1 MAELPEYIGKYRIE
15 SLVARGGMGA
25 VLKAVHPTLKRFV
38 VLKKLTMRGS
48 SSMAE
53 RFKREAR
60 ILMDFK
66 HDNIVQVFDHFK
78 EGNSYYMVL
87 EYVDG
92 ASLDQLIK
100 KQRSLSSEL
109 SLTIVLGVCKALAYA
124 HSMGVIHRDVKPGN
138 ILISRKGE
146 IKLAD
151 FGIAASEE
159 DDDAGL
165 TKEGMT
171 LGTPC
176 YMPPEQIEN
185 SRNVDKRADI
195 YSVGVMLYEMV
206 TGRKPY
212 PGNFSAETLMMIRKG
227 RYRRAGKVNGRV
239 HPFVDR
245 LIRTLM
251 QPNPGRRIQS
261 MDRVVLVIE
270 RYLRRYKPEPMATA
284 LVGLMHGS
292 IADEPNY
299 PKARRKRSVLPV
311 LFMALAA
318 LAAGGWYAWHQG
330 YVYRLIMPDSYGQLR
345 LAVRVPKSDK
355 RAEELFVRARLF
367 VDDGKDMPESSLS
380 PLSLAPMPTADSDPY
395 YSLESAPIFLAP
407 GAYRLKLIVGGTVR
421 WECLR
426 VPAFSASG
434 GREGLELH
442 LRTDEEAPRALS
454 VAATARDADT
464 GLPIPARLL
473 VMANGSW
480 TAPEELPNGW
490 LTTGAVRQFRVESD
504 GYQAQL
510 FSLRIAADHDRLMLS
525 ALLPPSGGQKE

>member
-25 VLKAVHPTLKRFV
+25 VLKAVHPTLKRYV

-48 SSMAE
+48 TSIAE

-78 EGNSYYMVL
+78 EGNSNYMVL

-92 ASLDQLIK
+92 TSLDQLIK

-109 SLTIVLGVCKALAYA
+109 SLFIVLQVCKALAYA

-151 FGIAASEE
+151 FGIAASE
-159 DDDAGL
+159 DDNDAGL

-185 SRNVDKRADI
+185 SKNVDKRADI

-206 TGRKPY
+206 TGKKPY
-212 PGNFSAETLMMIRKG
+212 PGNFSAETLVMIRKG
-227 RYRRAGKVNGRV
+227 RYRRAGRINGRV

-251 QPNPGRRIQS
+251 QPDPARRFQN
-261 MDRVVLVIE
+261 MDRLVIVIE
-270 RYLRRYKPEPMATA
+270 RYLRRYRSEPIVNA

-292 IADEPNY
+292 IADEPRY
-299 PKARRKRSVLPV
+299 PKARRKRSVLP
-311 LFMALAA
+311 LLLIILGALS
-318 LAAGGWYAWHQG
+318 AGGWYAWHAG
-330 YVYRLIMPDSYGQLR
+330 YVYRWAMPDSYGQLR
-345 LAVRVPKSDK
+345 LTVRVPKSDK

-367 VDDGKDMPESSLS
+367 IDDGKDMPESSLS
-380 PLSLAPMPTADSDPY
+380 PLTLAFMPTTDSDPY
-395 YSLESAPIFLAP
+395 YSLESGRLFLAP

-421 WECLR
+421 WECFR
-426 VPAFSASG
+426 VMPYSAPG
-434 GREGLELH
+434 GSDGLALH
-442 LRTDEEAPRALS
+442 LRTEEEGKRPLS
-454 VAATARDADT
+454 VTATARDSVD
-464 GLPIPARLL
+464 GLDIPARLM

-480 TAPEELPNGW
+480 VPPEELPEGW

-504 GYQAQL
+504 GYEPQI
-510 FSLRIAADHDRLMLS
+510 FSLRIAADHDRLILS
-525 ALLPPSGGQKE
+525 ALLPPLGGRK